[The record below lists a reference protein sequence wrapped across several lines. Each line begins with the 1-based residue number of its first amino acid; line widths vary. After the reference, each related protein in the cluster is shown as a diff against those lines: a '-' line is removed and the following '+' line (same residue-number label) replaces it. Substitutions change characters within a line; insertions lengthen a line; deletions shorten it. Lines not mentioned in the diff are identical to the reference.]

1 MDRMLYIAMSGA
13 KQTMLAQAAATNN
26 LSNVSTTGFK
36 ADFNTFRSMPLLG
49 DGLATRTYAMSERPG
64 INLESGSLQPTGREL
79 DIAIN
84 GKGWI
89 AVQSTDG
96 TEAYTR
102 SGHLNVTANGQLI
115 TRDGLPVMGDNGPIA
130 IPPAEKIEI
139 GGDGTITIQGQG
151 QSADALTTVERIK
164 LVNPQETNLEKG
176 NDGLFRT
183 RDKIPAPADAEV
195 QVLAGNL
202 EASNVNAVEELV
214 NMVNL
219 QRQFEMQVKMMKTA
233 EQNSE
238 LTSQLLRLA

>member
-13 KQTMLAQAAATNN
+13 KQTMLAQAASTNN
-26 LSNVSTTGFK
+26 LANVSTTAFK
-36 ADFNTFRSMPLLG
+36 ADFNTFRSMPVMG
-49 DGLATRTYAMSERPG
+49 DGLATRTYAMNERPG
-64 INLESGSLQPTGREL
+64 IDLGTGTLQRTGRDM

-89 AVQSTDG
+89 TVMAPDG
-96 TEAYTR
+96 SEAYTR
-102 SGHLNVTANGQLI
+102 SGHLNLTANGQLV
-115 TRDGLPVMGDNGPIA
+115 TRDGLQVMGDNGTIA
-130 IPPAEKIEI
+130 VPPAAKVEI

-151 QSADALTTVERIK
+151 QTADALNVVERIK
-164 LVNPQETNLEKG
+164 LVNPDEANLVKG

-183 RDKIPAPADAEV
+183 RDGIPAPADAEV
-195 QVLAGNL
+195 QVLAATL

-233 EQNSE
+233 EKNSE
-238 LTSQLLRLA
+238 LNSQLLRLA

>member
-26 LSNVSTTGFK
+26 LANVSTTGFK

-49 DGLATRTYAMSERPG
+49 EGLPTRTYAMDERPG
-64 INLESGSLQPTGREL
+64 INLESGTLQRTGREL

-84 GKGWI
+84 GKGWF
-89 AVQSTDG
+89 AVQSPDG
-96 TEAYTR
+96 SEAYTR
-102 SGHLNVTANGQLI
+102 SGHLNLTANGQLT
-115 TRDGLPVMGDNGPIA
+115 TRDGLPVMGDNGPIT
-130 IPPAEKIEI
+130 IPPADKIEI
-139 GGDGTITIQGQG
+139 GADGTITIQGQG
-151 QSADALTTVERIK
+151 QTADALTTVERIK
-164 LVNPQETNLEKG
+164 LVNPDEANLKKG
-176 NDGLFRT
+176 NDGLFHT
-183 RDKIPAPADAEV
+183 RDGIPAQADAEV
-195 QVLAGNL
+195 QVLAGTL

-238 LTSQLLRLA
+238 ISSQLLRLA